1 MSILDSLL
9 KALVWMTEM
18 IIPFL
23 LLWVLQELMIVSNG
37 IRITSASR
45 TLKQNITVFSVFA
58 LYPVS
63 IDDVKKVN
71 QDLRNDKLL
80 GEKIPI
86 KKLKESNF
94 TF

>member
-86 KKLKESNF
+86 KKVKESNF

>member
-23 LLWVLQELMIVSNG
+23 LLWVLKELMIVSNG
-37 IRITSASR
+37 IRITLASR

>member
-23 LLWVLQELMIVSNG
+23 LLWVLKELMIVSNG
-37 IRITSASR
+37 MRITSASR

>member
-23 LLWVLQELMIVSNG
+23 LLWVLKELMIVSNG

-86 KKLKESNF
+86 KKVKESNF

>member
-1 MSILDSLL
+1 MSILDLLL

-23 LLWVLQELMIVSNG
+23 LLWVLKELMIVSNG

>member
-1 MSILDSLL
+1 
-9 KALVWMTEM
+9 MTEM

-23 LLWVLQELMIVSNG
+23 LLWVLKELMIVSNG

>member
-23 LLWVLQELMIVSNG
+23 LLWVLKELMIVSNG